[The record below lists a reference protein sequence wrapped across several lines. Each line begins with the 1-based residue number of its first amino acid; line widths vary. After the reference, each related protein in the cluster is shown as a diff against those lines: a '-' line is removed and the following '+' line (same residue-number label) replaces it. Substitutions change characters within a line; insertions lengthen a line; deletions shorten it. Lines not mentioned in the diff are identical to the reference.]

1 MGNLSTKNYP
11 SMTIFCTLF
20 KGAKFIKGYMEDMV
34 RQSIFKEVDFYILD
48 CASPENEVSTIE
60 PYLSYPNIR
69 YERLNE
75 DPGLYAGWNICINNS
90 NTDLVG
96 NWNVDD
102 RKTDWSLEVL
112 RNCFALDKKVDV
124 AYGLTAIS
132 EKANETWGE
141 MTPFWYYQA
150 DDLTDWKDLIKNNHP
165 HCMPVWKKDLH
176 DRYGLFNE
184 GYKTAADSD
193 MWIRAAKGGAKF
205 KFVRQPVGVYFRNP
219 EGMSSKPENMKIML
233 DEVNKMRKEHDPS
246 YVPRPIPK
254 ILA

>member
-11 SMTIFCTLF
+11 SITIFCTLF

-48 CASPENEVSTIE
+48 CASPENEISVIE

-102 RKTDWSLEVL
+102 RKTDWSLEML
-112 RNCFALDKKVDV
+112 RNCFILDEKIDI

-132 EKANETWGE
+132 EKANETWDE
-141 MTPFWYYQA
+141 ITPFWYYQA
-150 DDLTDWKDLIKNNHP
+150 DDLTDWKDLLKNNHP

-176 DRYGLFNE
+176 NRYGLFDE

-205 KFVRQPVGVYFRNP
+205 KFIRQPVGVYFRNP